1 MKEIVMNEA
10 KSLEEA
16 KTWFA
21 ANTTGELRCV
31 KEDGA
36 EKTCASFDEAQ
47 EFYGAAEPAEAKAE

>member
-1 MKEIVMNEA
+1 MNEA